1 MIFSN
6 RFFISGCA
14 GWGCRQKMAAKVS
27 AGGIIRG
34 EVLYDVPMAEYT
46 SFRVGGPVDFLAF
59 PADVDDLR
67 ALLHWCREADLP
79 YFILGKGTNL
89 LVRDR
94 GIRGVAINLSRG
106 FQQITA
112 IDEDSNGTMVL
123 AEAGDSL
130 AGLVDFSWRNNLTG
144 MEFAAGI
151 PGSVGGGIFMNAGAF
166 RREMKDVLKS
176 ISLMNS
182 LGEVNERKIEDAAF
196 SYRSMG
202 IQKSEVILGGKFI
215 LQRGK
220 GEEIRARIEE
230 IMRARLIKQPY
241 DLPSAGSVFK
251 NPERAPAGKLIEE
264 AGLKGVRVGDAQVSE
279 KHANFIIN
287 LGKATA
293 RDILELAERVRE
305 RVQREKG
312 ILLEMEI
319 QIAGENE

>member
-1 MIFSN
+1 
-6 RFFISGCA
+6 
-14 GWGCRQKMAAKVS
+14 MAAKVS

-67 ALLHWCREADLP
+67 ALLHWCRGADLP

-89 LVRDR
+89 VVRDR

-130 AGLVDFSWRNNLTG
+130 ARLVDFSWRNNLTG

-182 LGEVNERKIEDAAF
+182 LGEVNERKIEDAAMDRE
-196 SYRSMG
+196 S
-202 IQKSEVILGGKFI
+202 
-215 LQRGK
+215 
-220 GEEIRARIEE
+220 
-230 IMRARLIKQPY
+230 
-241 DLPSAGSVFK
+241 DL
-251 NPERAPAGKLIEE
+251 
-264 AGLKGVRVGDAQVSE
+264 
-279 KHANFIIN
+279 
-287 LGKATA
+287 
-293 RDILELAERVRE
+293 
-305 RVQREKG
+305 
-312 ILLEMEI
+312 
-319 QIAGENE
+319 